1 MAWHGTVVRETQK
14 NTEVA
19 GSRTHRG
26 SGVDKRQEQERWGTK
41 KRRKKVEINF
51 F

>member
-26 SGVDKRQEQERWGTK
+26 SGVDKRQEQEREGNEK
-41 KRRKKVEINF
+41 KKKKGRN
-51 F
+51 

>member
-26 SGVDKRQEQERWGTK
+26 SGVDKRQEQERWGDEEKKK
-41 KRRKKVEINF
+41 KR
-51 F
+51 